1 MDGSYD
7 VNGKEYKCNVE
18 VPNERK
24 KVIGFQCGY
33 PNVKDVVADL
43 NKLHAI
49 YNSVV
54 DGAISVEQL
63 AAIKAEVNS
72 IRGKIV
78 Q

>member
-1 MDGSYD
+1 MDKL
-7 VNGKEYKCNVE
+7 VVVLKEHAE
-18 VPNERK
+18 D
-24 KVIGFQCGY
+24 